1 MSTVLLLLPIVTGV
15 AWPAYATLVS
25 GVAVSM
31 GYRLMTEL
39 NAQETVTLKS
49 DIQTSEDVCEVP
61 VESTSKIVATMK
73 DGDSLNFTNGNYD
86 ITFIKDARGT
96 CSCRVKGSGGKRVA
110 KKTLEAE
117 AKKLINK
124 VTQTYVYNK
133 LKTELSQKG
142 YNIVTDEASE
152 NNTIK
157 LSVRKW
163 K

>member
-1 MSTVLLLLPIVTGV
+1 MSTVLLLIPIVTGV

-31 GYRLMTEL
+31 GYRLLTDL
-39 NAQETVTLKS
+39 NASETVSQSS
-49 DIQTSEDVCEVP
+49 DIQTEEVCEVP

-73 DGDSLNFTNGNYD
+73 DGDSLSFTNGSCVV
-86 ITFIKDARGT
+86 TFVKDPRGT
-96 CSCRVKGSGGKRVA
+96 CFCRVKGAGGKHIA

-142 YNIVTDEASE
+142 YNIVTDEANE

-157 LSVRKW
+157 LTVRKW